1 MPALS
6 SQPPIEADFI
16 EQLMSANTD
25 LALANRLADLADQI
39 SLARYQALDLV
50 IETKPDTT
58 PVTDADRAV
67 EEALRSLLAQ
77 ERPNDLIIGEEFGGA
92 QLLEDAE
99 PGTRFWIIDPIDGT
113 KNYLRGVPT
122 WATLIAM
129 GTVLDAPPVNDAPQE
144 KSSHRKLSI
153 GVVSSPALGRRW
165 WALKGHGAYVT
176 ENFAS
181 ASPHETFES
190 GDREI
195 RDHKGSVP
203 SSEAS
208 SLPSSTR
215 RISVSKVAK
224 LADASISY
232 SDLIGWGSRREP
244 FIAILDHVWR
254 TRAIGDF
261 LSHMLVAEGAV
272 DLAVEPSLAL
282 WDMAALAVIVEEAGG
297 RYSSLEG
304 VDGPFGASGVSSNGL
319 LHEEFLGKVK

>member
-25 LALANRLADLADQI
+25 LALAHRLADLADQI

-92 QLLEDAE
+92 QLLDGAE

-144 KSSHRKLSI
+144 KSSHRELSI

-165 WALKGHGAYVT
+165 WALKGHGAYLT

-181 ASPHETFES
+181 ASPFSSSKET
-190 GDREI
+190 
-195 RDHKGSVP
+195 
-203 SSEAS
+203 SSTN
-208 SLPSSTR
+208 SLATR

-304 VDGPFGASGVSSNGL
+304 VDGPFGASGVSSNGF

>member
-25 LALANRLADLADQI
+25 LALAHRLADLADQI

-92 QLLEDAE
+92 QLLDGAE

-144 KSSHRKLSI
+144 KSSHRKLTI
-153 GVVSSPALGRRW
+153 GVVSSP
-165 WALKGHGAYVT
+165 H
-176 ENFAS
+176 
-181 ASPHETFES
+181 
-190 GDREI
+190 
-195 RDHKGSVP
+195 
-203 SSEAS
+203 
-208 SLPSSTR
+208 
-215 RISVSKVAK
+215 
-224 LADASISY
+224 
-232 SDLIGWGSRREP
+232 
-244 FIAILDHVWR
+244 
-254 TRAIGDF
+254 
-261 LSHMLVAEGAV
+261 
-272 DLAVEPSLAL
+272 
-282 WDMAALAVIVEEAGG
+282 
-297 RYSSLEG
+297 
-304 VDGPFGASGVSSNGL
+304 
-319 LHEEFLGKVK
+319 